1 MNADSP
7 DEFKLVFT
15 GPMGAGKTT
24 AIAAISEVPPV
35 STEVENSDRGQCDKA
50 TTTVGFDL
58 GRITLPSQQ
67 VVQLY
72 GTPGQDRFRLMWQI
86 IGRGAAGVIVL
97 LDATHADVA
106 AQMRTYIEAF
116 RALVPEG
123 AIVIGLGRTGQ
134 PGAVD
139 SESLAALLQADGLS
153 LPVFSVD
160 VRQPGDALLLVR
172 TLISIL
178 ESRLEQEAMA

>member
-1 MNADSP
+1 MNTSTP

-35 STEVENSDRGQCDKA
+35 STEVENSDRDQCDKA

-58 GRITLPSQQ
+58 GRITLPGQQ
-67 VVQLY
+67 VVHLY

-86 IGRGAAGVIVL
+86 VGRGAAGVIVL

-106 AQMRTYIEAF
+106 AQMCNYIDAF
-116 RALVPEG
+116 RPLVPEG

-134 PGAVD
+134 AGAVD
-139 SESLAALLQADGLS
+139 SDSLAALLEADGLR

-160 VRQPGDALLLVR
+160 VRRPDDALLLVR
-172 TLISIL
+172 ALTSIL
-178 ESRLEQEAMA
+178 QSRIENEVPA